1 MVEIFIFLSFFKI
14 LHPRGPP
21 GKDENASHKSPK
33 TNHRNPWAM
42 GQPLSNLPN
51 AQIPTL
57 SNKNSEGIVPRHE
70 ESPEK
75 CATQTTEGIC
85 LKQSSVVAT

>member
-1 MVEIFIFLSFFKI
+1 MVEIFIFCHFLKFYTPGA
-14 LHPRGPP
+14 PRGRM
-21 GKDENASHKSPK
+21 KTHRINHPK
-33 TNHRNPWAM
+33 QITEILGPWVNH
-42 GQPLSNLPN
+42 LPN

-57 SNKNSEGIVPRHE
+57 SNKKSEGIVPRHE